1 MNSKLKREIQAN
13 GRCKRTYSVEQYN
26 FVQQIKD
33 WFSCQDLSDIHNHY
47 KSDFELLT
55 FETDQATVF
64 HKKFYSMPKD
74 SEFYEI
80 YRSFIKNE
88 IQPLFDEEIIFQKIP
103 TFRTQVPGNY
113 SVAAW
118 HKDSDYN
125 HVVEEVNIFLPMTE
139 ASGNNTIWA
148 ESQPEKA
155 DYTPMNASPGEYYV
169 WSGCTLNHGNKVND
183 TGLSRVSIDFRV
195 LPFSKYYDNERQSTS
210 NKTKMVLGHYFDRF
224 GG

>member
-1 MNSKLKREIQAN
+1 MNQELRNKILIDGRHKQEYDIQKYNLVSEIQ
-13 GRCKRTYSVEQYN
+13 K
-26 FVQQIKD
+26 
-33 WFSCQDLSDIHNHY
+33 WFGCENLSNIHQFY
-47 KSDFELLT
+47 DSDFELLT
-55 FETDQATVF
+55 FDTGQATVF
-64 HKKFYSMPKD
+64 HKHFYSMPKD

-80 YRSFIKNE
+80 YRSFIKNV
-88 IQPLFDEEIIFQKIP
+88 IQPQFTEEIIFQKIP

-125 HVVEEVNIFLPMTE
+125 HVTDEVNIFLPMTK
-139 ASGNNTIWA
+139 AFDNNTIWA
-148 ESQPEKA
+148 ESQPLKE
-155 DYTPMNASPGEYYV
+155 DYTPMNAIPGEYYI
-169 WSGCTLNHGNKVND
+169 WSGCTLVHGNKVND

-195 LPFSKYYDNERQSTS
+195 LPYSKYHDNDRQSTS